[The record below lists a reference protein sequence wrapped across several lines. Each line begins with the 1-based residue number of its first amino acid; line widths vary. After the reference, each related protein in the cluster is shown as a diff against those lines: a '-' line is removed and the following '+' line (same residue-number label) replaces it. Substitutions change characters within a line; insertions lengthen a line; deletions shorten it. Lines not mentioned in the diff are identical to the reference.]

1 MVGVMNEKLVVLSS
15 VLPDTAFA
23 LESIVTS
30 NFVANGKGV
39 FGSGV
44 KISVVVPDHRNVPFT
59 GGSMR
64 NHGAATLLGIFP
76 TTTIGS
82 LKTTRISFASA
93 SVASSPTG
101 PALMMV
107 SLLAAWAE
115 RAANRRKAAE
125 MRFMARI
132 LLENG

>member
-1 MVGVMNEKLVVLSS
+1 MNEKLVALSS

-23 LESIVTS
+23 PESIATS
-30 NFVANGKGV
+30 NFVANGSGV

-44 KISVVVPDHRNVPFT
+44 KISVVVPDHRNAPFT
-59 GGSMR
+59 TGSMW
-64 NHGAATLLGIFP
+64 NHGATTVFGIFP

-82 LKTTRISFASA
+82 LNTTRISFASA

-115 RAANRRKAAE
+115 SAANRTKTAE
-125 MRFMARI
+125 MRLMARI